1 MQGIT
6 DPTGLKGGR
15 TGRMKTIAAIFG
27 ATLILAGCG
36 GGTGQTGGGGGGGGN
51 PNPVQPGT
59 DQKIHLVWK
68 KADNAWK
75 VKLNGGPEEDPRTA
89 KTELAKGVGPTKFEV
104 DIQADGPSTISFKN
118 PGGLS
123 VWTGSK
129 STPQAGINSTQI
141 LGPTIDEHGH
151 LIFWDLNQGDPVTLY
166 YSLHFNEAGV
176 PSVDPI
182 VDNGGGNS
190 H

>member
-1 MQGIT
+1 
-6 DPTGLKGGR
+6 
-15 TGRMKTIAAIFG
+15 MKTIAAIFG

-51 PNPVQPGT
+51 PNPVQPGA

-68 KADNAWK
+68 QADNAWK
-75 VKLNGGPEEDPRTA
+75 VKLNGGPEEDPKTA
-89 KTELAKGVGPTKFEV
+89 TTKLDPGVGPTKFEV
-104 DIQADGPSTISFKN
+104 DIQGPSSPPISFKD

-129 STPQAGINSTQI
+129 SAPQAGINSTQI
-141 LGPTIDEHGH
+141 LGPIITKQGN

-166 YSLHFNEAGV
+166 YSLHFNNGV